1 MEKLTPADLN
11 QTSRMSAMIHAQNYD
26 YDTFAKETDQIG
38 KHLAK
43 TLKK

>member
-1 MEKLTPADLN
+1 
-11 QTSRMSAMIHAQNYD
+11 MIHAQHYD

-43 TLKK
+43 TLKKK